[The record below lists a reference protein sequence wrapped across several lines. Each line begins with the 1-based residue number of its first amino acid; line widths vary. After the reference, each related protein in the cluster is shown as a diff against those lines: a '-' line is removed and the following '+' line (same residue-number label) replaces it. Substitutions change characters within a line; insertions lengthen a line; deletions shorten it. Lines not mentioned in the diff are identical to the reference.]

1 MENDIT
7 ANPDYQLIMSFL
19 KSIRPGDMSDEAA
32 TQLKMIGERIQS
44 GGSLSDQEREMF
56 QSVMGAMPQMPM
68 DQGPMATGAAMTD
81 ADADD
86 AKSAVRQDAQN
97 FQGRAFRNNEDV
109 YSGSSGVSSSLAPD
123 TSMRPRPR
131 PENSRPRHQWSNSMP
146 NVNVENMEDN
156 AIIFEEKMGFAHD
169 ADGLD
174 LTDDQLVNFLLLCQ
188 KQYIMGEDED
198 EDEEYDEEYEEDDMM
213 EMPSGKDVKV
223 KVLKLDG
230 SNVHEMMNKIL
241 GG

>member
-56 QSVMGAMPQMPM
+56 QSVMGAVSDSMGAVSDAEMQMM
-68 DQGPMATGAAMTD
+68 QRDQQFN
-81 ADADD
+81 
-86 AKSAVRQDAQN
+86 QDAQN

-131 PENSRPRHQWSNSMP
+131 PENLGQMRPRPRPASM
-146 NVNVENMEDN
+146 E
-156 AIIFEEKMGFAHD
+156 
-169 ADGLD
+169 
-174 LTDDQLVNFLLLCQ
+174 
-188 KQYIMGEDED
+188 
-198 EDEEYDEEYEEDDMM
+198 
-213 EMPSGKDVKV
+213 
-223 KVLKLDG
+223 
-230 SNVHEMMNKIL
+230 
-241 GG
+241 

>member
-68 DQGPMATGAAMTD
+68 DQG
-81 ADADD
+81 
-86 AKSAVRQDAQN
+86 SAVREGEMPMARMPMDPGSAARQSELPSLD
-97 FQGRAFRNNEDV
+97 GMT
-109 YSGSSGVSSSLAPD
+109 YGPSSGVSSSLAPD

-131 PENSRPRHQWSNSMP
+131 PASM
-146 NVNVENMEDN
+146 
-156 AIIFEEKMGFAHD
+156 
-169 ADGLD
+169 
-174 LTDDQLVNFLLLCQ
+174 
-188 KQYIMGEDED
+188 
-198 EDEEYDEEYEEDDMM
+198 EYDIINPKYEVEGGGQIRRQDI
-213 EMPSGKDVKV
+213 
-223 KVLKLDG
+223 
-230 SNVHEMMNKIL
+230 MNSLSLNEKQKRAML
-241 GG
+241 GEK

>member
-68 DQGPMATGAAMTD
+68 DQGPKLVWQWINQWAAMTEGEM
-81 ADADD
+81 
-86 AKSAVRQDAQN
+86 RMMQNQQFNQDAQN

-131 PENSRPRHQWSNSMP
+131 PENLGQMRPRPRPASM
-146 NVNVENMEDN
+146 E
-156 AIIFEEKMGFAHD
+156 
-169 ADGLD
+169 
-174 LTDDQLVNFLLLCQ
+174 
-188 KQYIMGEDED
+188 
-198 EDEEYDEEYEEDDMM
+198 
-213 EMPSGKDVKV
+213 
-223 KVLKLDG
+223 
-230 SNVHEMMNKIL
+230 
-241 GG
+241 

>member
-68 DQGPMATGAAMTD
+68 EGEARLAMDQGPMATGAAMTD
-81 ADADD
+81 AEMQMMQNQQFN
-86 AKSAVRQDAQN
+86 QDAQN

-131 PENSRPRHQWSNSMP
+131 PENLGQMRPRPRPASM
-146 NVNVENMEDN
+146 E
-156 AIIFEEKMGFAHD
+156 
-169 ADGLD
+169 
-174 LTDDQLVNFLLLCQ
+174 
-188 KQYIMGEDED
+188 
-198 EDEEYDEEYEEDDMM
+198 
-213 EMPSGKDVKV
+213 
-223 KVLKLDG
+223 
-230 SNVHEMMNKIL
+230 
-241 GG
+241 

>member
-68 DQGPMATGAAMTD
+68 DQG
-81 ADADD
+81 
-86 AKSAVRQDAQN
+86 SAVREGEMPWTDAEMRMMQN
-97 FQGRAFRNNEDV
+97 QQSPIKTHRTFREGHSAITKTS
-109 YSGSSGVSSSLAPD
+109 SGSSGVSSSLAPD

-131 PENSRPRHQWSNSMP
+131 PENLGQMRPRPRPASM
-146 NVNVENMEDN
+146 E
-156 AIIFEEKMGFAHD
+156 
-169 ADGLD
+169 
-174 LTDDQLVNFLLLCQ
+174 
-188 KQYIMGEDED
+188 
-198 EDEEYDEEYEEDDMM
+198 
-213 EMPSGKDVKV
+213 
-223 KVLKLDG
+223 
-230 SNVHEMMNKIL
+230 
-241 GG
+241 

>member
-56 QSVMGAMPQMPM
+56 QSVMGAMPNYNPANNFGSMSEGEARLAM
-68 DQGPMATGAAMTD
+68 DQ
-81 ADADD
+81 
-86 AKSAVRQDAQN
+86 VRWSGMSEGEMRMMQNQQFNQDAQN

-131 PENSRPRHQWSNSMP
+131 PENLGQMRPRPRPASM
-146 NVNVENMEDN
+146 E
-156 AIIFEEKMGFAHD
+156 
-169 ADGLD
+169 
-174 LTDDQLVNFLLLCQ
+174 
-188 KQYIMGEDED
+188 
-198 EDEEYDEEYEEDDMM
+198 
-213 EMPSGKDVKV
+213 
-223 KVLKLDG
+223 
-230 SNVHEMMNKIL
+230 
-241 GG
+241 

>member
-32 TQLKMIGERIQS
+32 TQLKMIGKRIQS

-68 DQGPMATGAAMTD
+68 DQGRMATGAAMTD
-81 ADADD
+81 AEMRMMQNQGRMATGAAMTDAEM
-86 AKSAVRQDAQN
+86 RMMQNQQFNQDAQN

-131 PENSRPRHQWSNSMP
+131 PENLGQMRPRRRPASM
-146 NVNVENMEDN
+146 E
-156 AIIFEEKMGFAHD
+156 
-169 ADGLD
+169 
-174 LTDDQLVNFLLLCQ
+174 
-188 KQYIMGEDED
+188 
-198 EDEEYDEEYEEDDMM
+198 
-213 EMPSGKDVKV
+213 
-223 KVLKLDG
+223 
-230 SNVHEMMNKIL
+230 
-241 GG
+241 

>member
-56 QSVMGAMPQMPM
+56 QSVMGAVSDSMGAVSDAEMQMYKDNLPRPRPSPNM
-68 DQGPMATGAAMTD
+68 GAVSD
-81 ADADD
+81 AEM
-86 AKSAVRQDAQN
+86 RMMQNQQFNQDAQN
-97 FQGRAFRNNEDV
+97 FQGRAFRNNEGV

-131 PENSRPRHQWSNSMP
+131 PENLGQMRPRPRPASM
-146 NVNVENMEDN
+146 E
-156 AIIFEEKMGFAHD
+156 
-169 ADGLD
+169 
-174 LTDDQLVNFLLLCQ
+174 
-188 KQYIMGEDED
+188 
-198 EDEEYDEEYEEDDMM
+198 
-213 EMPSGKDVKV
+213 
-223 KVLKLDG
+223 
-230 SNVHEMMNKIL
+230 
-241 GG
+241 

>member
-81 ADADD
+81 AEM
-86 AKSAVRQDAQN
+86 RMMQN
-97 FQGRAFRNNEDV
+97 QQFNLRLHRAFRE
-109 YSGSSGVSSSLAPD
+109 GHAAITK
-123 TSMRPRPR
+123 TSTVVP
-131 PENSRPRHQWSNSMP
+131 
-146 NVNVENMEDN
+146 
-156 AIIFEEKMGFAHD
+156 AA
-169 ADGLD
+169 
-174 LTDDQLVNFLLLCQ
+174 
-188 KQYIMGEDED
+188 
-198 EDEEYDEEYEEDDMM
+198 
-213 EMPSGKDVKV
+213 
-223 KVLKLDG
+223 
-230 SNVHEMMNKIL
+230 
-241 GG
+241 

>member
-56 QSVMGAMPQMPM
+56 QSVMGAMPQMAN
-68 DQGPMATGAAMTD
+68 GSGGRLAMAMVHGAAMTD
-81 ADADD
+81 GEM
-86 AKSAVRQDAQN
+86 RMMQNQQFNQDAQN

-131 PENSRPRHQWSNSMP
+131 PENLGQMRPRPRPASM
-146 NVNVENMEDN
+146 E
-156 AIIFEEKMGFAHD
+156 
-169 ADGLD
+169 
-174 LTDDQLVNFLLLCQ
+174 
-188 KQYIMGEDED
+188 
-198 EDEEYDEEYEEDDMM
+198 
-213 EMPSGKDVKV
+213 
-223 KVLKLDG
+223 
-230 SNVHEMMNKIL
+230 
-241 GG
+241 

>member
-81 ADADD
+81 AEMRMMQKMATGAAMTDAEMQIMQNQQFN
-86 AKSAVRQDAQN
+86 QDAQR
-97 FQGRAFRNNEDV
+97 QQEAAFNA
-109 YSGSSGVSSSLAPD
+109 SQQPQSMAPA

-131 PENSRPRHQWSNSMP
+131 PASM
-146 NVNVENMEDN
+146 E
-156 AIIFEEKMGFAHD
+156 
-169 ADGLD
+169 
-174 LTDDQLVNFLLLCQ
+174 
-188 KQYIMGEDED
+188 
-198 EDEEYDEEYEEDDMM
+198 
-213 EMPSGKDVKV
+213 
-223 KVLKLDG
+223 
-230 SNVHEMMNKIL
+230 
-241 GG
+241 

>member
-32 TQLKMIGERIQS
+32 TQLKMIGKRIQS

-68 DQGPMATGAAMTD
+68 DQGRMATGAAMTDAEMRMMQNQGRMATGAAMTDAEMRMMQNQRPMATGAAMTD
-81 ADADD
+81 AEM
-86 AKSAVRQDAQN
+86 RMMQNQQFNQDAQN
-97 FQGRAFRNNEDV
+97 FQGRAFRNNEGV

-131 PENSRPRHQWSNSMP
+131 PENLGQMRPRRRPASM
-146 NVNVENMEDN
+146 E
-156 AIIFEEKMGFAHD
+156 
-169 ADGLD
+169 
-174 LTDDQLVNFLLLCQ
+174 
-188 KQYIMGEDED
+188 
-198 EDEEYDEEYEEDDMM
+198 
-213 EMPSGKDVKV
+213 
-223 KVLKLDG
+223 
-230 SNVHEMMNKIL
+230 
-241 GG
+241 

>member
-56 QSVMGAMPQMPM
+56 QSVMGAMPLDANISDAEMQMYKDNLPRPRPSPNM
-68 DQGPMATGAAMTD
+68 GAVSD
-81 ADADD
+81 AEM
-86 AKSAVRQDAQN
+86 RMMQNQQFNQDAQN

-131 PENSRPRHQWSNSMP
+131 PENLGQMRPRPRPASM
-146 NVNVENMEDN
+146 E
-156 AIIFEEKMGFAHD
+156 
-169 ADGLD
+169 
-174 LTDDQLVNFLLLCQ
+174 
-188 KQYIMGEDED
+188 
-198 EDEEYDEEYEEDDMM
+198 
-213 EMPSGKDVKV
+213 
-223 KVLKLDG
+223 
-230 SNVHEMMNKIL
+230 
-241 GG
+241 

>member
-68 DQGPMATGAAMTD
+68 DQGPMGGQTD
-81 ADADD
+81 AEMQMMQNQQFN
-86 AKSAVRQDAQN
+86 QDAQR
-97 FQGRAFRNNEDV
+97 QQEAAFNA
-109 YSGSSGVSSSLAPD
+109 SQQPQSMAPA

-131 PENSRPRHQWSNSMP
+131 PASM
-146 NVNVENMEDN
+146 E
-156 AIIFEEKMGFAHD
+156 
-169 ADGLD
+169 
-174 LTDDQLVNFLLLCQ
+174 
-188 KQYIMGEDED
+188 
-198 EDEEYDEEYEEDDMM
+198 
-213 EMPSGKDVKV
+213 
-223 KVLKLDG
+223 
-230 SNVHEMMNKIL
+230 
-241 GG
+241 

>member
-68 DQGPMATGAAMTD
+68 DQGRMATGAAMTD
-81 ADADD
+81 AEMRMMQNQRRMATGAAMTDAEM
-86 AKSAVRQDAQN
+86 RMMQNQQFNQDAQN

-131 PENSRPRHQWSNSMP
+131 PENLGQMRPRPRPASM
-146 NVNVENMEDN
+146 E
-156 AIIFEEKMGFAHD
+156 
-169 ADGLD
+169 
-174 LTDDQLVNFLLLCQ
+174 
-188 KQYIMGEDED
+188 
-198 EDEEYDEEYEEDDMM
+198 
-213 EMPSGKDVKV
+213 
-223 KVLKLDG
+223 
-230 SNVHEMMNKIL
+230 
-241 GG
+241 

>member
-56 QSVMGAMPQMPM
+56 QSVMGAMPTEVPKM
-68 DQGPMATGAAMTD
+68 DVKGPMATGAAMTD
-81 ADADD
+81 AEM
-86 AKSAVRQDAQN
+86 RMMQNQQFNQDAQN

-131 PENSRPRHQWSNSMP
+131 PENLGQMRPRPRPASM
-146 NVNVENMEDN
+146 E
-156 AIIFEEKMGFAHD
+156 
-169 ADGLD
+169 
-174 LTDDQLVNFLLLCQ
+174 
-188 KQYIMGEDED
+188 
-198 EDEEYDEEYEEDDMM
+198 
-213 EMPSGKDVKV
+213 
-223 KVLKLDG
+223 
-230 SNVHEMMNKIL
+230 
-241 GG
+241 

>member
-7 ANPDYQLIMSFL
+7 ANPDYQLIMGFL

-81 ADADD
+81 AEM
-86 AKSAVRQDAQN
+86 RMMQNQQFNQDAQN

-131 PENSRPRHQWSNSMP
+131 PENLGQMRPRPRPASM
-146 NVNVENMEDN
+146 E
-156 AIIFEEKMGFAHD
+156 
-169 ADGLD
+169 
-174 LTDDQLVNFLLLCQ
+174 
-188 KQYIMGEDED
+188 
-198 EDEEYDEEYEEDDMM
+198 
-213 EMPSGKDVKV
+213 
-223 KVLKLDG
+223 
-230 SNVHEMMNKIL
+230 
-241 GG
+241 